1 MALGFGYA
9 DMSTT
14 EPMSPGT
21 SSPSKTNSPKT
32 WSASRR
38 KVRPQNLNLN
48 SNHNMST
55 EEALVQLVCAAPP
68 PEPYFQPTM
77 PTPRPENKYFDPK
90 GKEVSEKVYAHA
102 CRTREDHEEWGTN
115 WEEREAWDRLK
126 EQETKRQWPI
136 YWAKDQWKRIQ
147 EAAK

>member
-1 MALGFGYA
+1 
-9 DMSTT
+9 MST
-14 EPMSPGT
+14 SPWQATSDTAATTPGG

-38 KVRPQNLNLN
+38 KVRPQNMNLN

-55 EEALVQLVCAAPP
+55 EEALVQLVCAAPEP
-68 PEPYFQPTM
+68 PTWFKPDIP
-77 PTPRPENKYFDPK
+77 PRPPVKYLDPE
-90 GKEVSEKVYAHA
+90 GNEVSEEVYAHA
-102 CRTREDHEEWGTN
+102 CRTRKDYEKWGTN

-126 EQETKRQWPI
+126 EQETQRQWPI